1 MHWSQPREAK
11 FGPGLQKSNQWIGI
25 RQDNQ
30 KWIIC
35 YKWEVFNLDRISVKK
50 VQVQMPD
57 QCHAVLKDYANAW
70 DMTMSEVM
78 YEAIR
83 SFIHKDSQ
91 CFEHISS
98 LLAFRGIPIDKR
110 TSKHCYG
117 HLCFACNHRT
127 ACGTGLYEGS
137 WEINAEAKQYISLH
151 SAESPS
157 GIQCQNK

>member
-1 MHWSQPREAK
+1 MK
-11 FGPGLQKSNQWIGI
+11 M
-25 RQDNQ
+25 
-30 KWIIC
+30 
-35 YKWEVFNLDRISVKK
+35 KK
-50 VQVQMPD
+50 VQVQMSH

-83 SFIHKDSQ
+83 SFIHKDSK

-117 HLCFACNHRT
+117 HLCFACKHRT
-127 ACGTGLYEGS
+127 ACGTGLYEGI
-137 WEINAEAKQYISLH
+137 WEMNAEAEQYIALH
-151 SAESPS
+151 PLESTS
-157 GIQCQNK
+157 DILHKDKELELQKKTIFVS

>member
-1 MHWSQPREAK
+1 M
-11 FGPGLQKSNQWIGI
+11 
-25 RQDNQ
+25 
-30 KWIIC
+30 
-35 YKWEVFNLDRISVKK
+35 KK
-50 VQVQMPD
+50 VQVQMSH

-117 HLCFACNHRT
+117 HLCFACKYRT

-137 WEINAEAKQYISLH
+137 WEINDEAKQYISLH
-151 SAESPS
+151 SVESQP
-157 GIQCQNK
+157 GI